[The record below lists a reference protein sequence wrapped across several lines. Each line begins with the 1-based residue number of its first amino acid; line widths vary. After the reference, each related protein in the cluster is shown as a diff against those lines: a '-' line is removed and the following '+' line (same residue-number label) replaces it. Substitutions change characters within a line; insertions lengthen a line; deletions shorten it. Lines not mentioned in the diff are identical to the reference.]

1 MNEKLIQDIFHLNNN
16 LERKLKAYSPDNAFN
31 FFKVEYENYF
41 LPLYEEIVP
50 ELNQHLKNCP
60 KDKKEQYYKFIN
72 QDWIAILETKLKNK
86 ALQNSANISICD
98 YLVKD
103 INMYIEAYEYKN
115 DSEQKKQYILN
126 FIKKKSNTIYKII
139 REDFE
144 LGIKTIS
151 QIKSPRVQFELIQC
165 NKEIKNICQQHF
177 SNIGNKEFYYY
188 LSMYFCYPISP
199 EIDIYYTQWKGLE
212 SLHIKFCREV
222 MGDKYKEAKKFLK
235 GSQ

>member
-1 MNEKLIQDIFHLNNN
+1 MNEKLIQDIFHLNGN
-16 LERKLKAYSPDNAFN
+16 LERKLKAYSPDNAFI

-41 LPLYEEIVP
+41 LPLYEKIIP
-50 ELNQHLKNCP
+50 ELFEHLKNCK
-60 KDKKEQYYKFIN
+60 KDKKEQYYTFIN
-72 QDWIAILETKLKNK
+72 QEWIALLDTKLKNK
-86 ALQNSANISICD
+86 AFQNSANISICD

-126 FIKKKSNTIYKII
+126 FLQKKSNTIYRII

-144 LGIKTIS
+144 LGLKTIS
-151 QIKSPRVQFELIQC
+151 QIKSPKAQFELIQC
-165 NKEIKNICQQHF
+165 NKSIKQVCQQKL
-177 SNIGNKEFYYY
+177 SNISEKEFFYY
-188 LSMYFCYPISP
+188 LSTYFCYPLSP
-199 EIDIYYTQWKGLE
+199 EIDVYYMQWKGLD

-222 MGDKYKEAKKFLK
+222 IGDKYKEAKKFLK